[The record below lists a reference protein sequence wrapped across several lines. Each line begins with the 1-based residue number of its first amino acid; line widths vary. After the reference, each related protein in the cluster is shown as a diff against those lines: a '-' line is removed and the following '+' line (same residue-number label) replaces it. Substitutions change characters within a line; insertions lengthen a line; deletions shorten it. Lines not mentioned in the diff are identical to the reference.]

1 MARESHAEASAR
13 RILETIQGVLA
24 DAKAKQAAATS
35 TRPDWGHEDP
45 RISRAEDARD
55 FPEDDGRLTW

>member
-1 MARESHAEASAR
+1 MARESHAEADAR
-13 RILETIQGVLA
+13 RILETIQAVLA
-24 DAKAKQAAATS
+24 DGHARQAAST